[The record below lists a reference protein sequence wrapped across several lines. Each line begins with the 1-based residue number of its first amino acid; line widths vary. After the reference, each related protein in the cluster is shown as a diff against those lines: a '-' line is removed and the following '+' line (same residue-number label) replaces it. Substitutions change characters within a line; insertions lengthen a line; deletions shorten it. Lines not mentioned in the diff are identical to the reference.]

1 MDITNVIDRVAE
13 LRAQINELKR
23 AEEQLVGMLKDRGI
37 GKYAGHQ
44 HVATVFAVD
53 RETVDWKAIA
63 EKVGYSRQ
71 LLTANTAKTTTVQMR
86 LSAMPAQQ
94 TKAA

>member
-1 MDITNVIDRVAE
+1 MDIMNRIDRLAM

-23 AEEQLVGMLKDRGI
+23 AEEALVGEIKDQGI
-37 GKYAGHQ
+37 GKYTGHQ

-63 EKVGYSRQ
+63 EKVGFTRQ
-71 LLTANTAKTTTVQMR
+71 MLTANTTKTTTIQLR
-86 LSAMPAQQ
+86 LSAMPATQQ
-94 TKAA
+94 KAA